1 MTGENKPLLVL
12 FGGVTWSG
20 TKPLCETLHRC
31 QKIAHHGLV
40 HENNILYYLYCLQT
54 DPKQAKRYFEERH
67 KYRVQSAMEL
77 NDEQLDLALSL
88 IHI

>member
-1 MTGENKPLLVL
+1 MNGESKPLLVL

-40 HENNILYYLYCLQT
+40 HENNIYTIFTAYRLIQS
-54 DPKQAKRYFEERH
+54 KRNGILTKDTSIECNLR
-67 KYRVQSAMEL
+67 
-77 NDEQLDLALSL
+77 
-88 IHI
+88 